1 MPSDEAIALAASRR
15 GLVIAPAGCGKTY
28 LLAEAVSCSEGR
40 QLVLTHTHAGVR
52 AIRGHLERQGVPSAK
67 YGVITIDGL
76 ALRYASSFPT
86 ISGWTT
92 VIPNGD
98 DWKRLRDASLRV
110 IQRHAIR
117 QVLLATYKGVFVDEY
132 QDCSLG
138 QHQLILSLAEIMPVR
153 VVGDPLQ
160 AIFALLDQS
169 DVCQW
174 HEVESH
180 FTAVAELSTPHRW
193 SNRNEPLGT
202 WLLDLRR
209 RLIAGEDIDL
219 REAPIS
225 FHPTTAQKEQGRL
238 KACFGVKAKKGETQI
253 GLRKWRNECHR
264 LARNLKGR
272 YRAMETVECDDLLEW
287 SDQIESATGVE
298 RAKRVLAFADLCI
311 AGFPAA
317 VKDFGK
323 RLAQGDQ
330 VNPRRLDYQ
339 RVLRAIEVV
348 RDTSSLNC
356 VLGLMDALIELDHR
370 LVKARDELWREM
382 KRTIREHRVNPA
394 ASLRQT
400 AWNMRNRLRQI
411 GGRVDRSALGTPLL
425 VKGLEFDHAVVL
437 DAADHGEAE
446 SLYVAM
452 TRGSRTLTIVSEQPV
467 LSRPKPHFV
476 LHNGASDSN
485 GAAVG
490 LGGPVSRTE
499 DL

>member
-1 MPSDEAIALAASRR
+1 
-15 GLVIAPAGCGKTY
+15 
-28 LLAEAVSCSEGR
+28 
-40 QLVLTHTHAGVR
+40 
-52 AIRGHLERQGVPSAK
+52 
-67 YGVITIDGL
+67 
-76 ALRYASSFPT
+76 
-86 ISGWTT
+86 
-92 VIPNGD
+92 
-98 DWKRLRDASLRV
+98 
-110 IQRHAIR
+110 
-117 QVLLATYKGVFVDEY
+117 
-132 QDCSLG
+132 
-138 QHQLILSLAEIMPVR
+138 
-153 VVGDPLQ
+153 
-160 AIFALLDQS
+160 
-169 DVCQW
+169 
-174 HEVESH
+174 
-180 FTAVAELSTPHRW
+180 
-193 SNRNEPLGT
+193 
-202 WLLDLRR
+202 
-209 RLIAGEDIDL
+209 
-219 REAPIS
+219 
-225 FHPTTAQKEQGRL
+225 
-238 KACFGVKAKKGETQI
+238 
-253 GLRKWRNECHR
+253 
-264 LARNLKGR
+264 
-272 YRAMETVECDDLLEW
+272 METVECGDLLEW
-287 SDQIESATGVE
+287 SDQIESATGIE
-298 RAKRVLAFADLCI
+298 RAKQVLAFADLCI

-317 VKDFGK
+317 VKEFGK

-382 KRTIREHRVNPA
+382 KRTIREHSVNPA

-476 LHNGASDSN
+476 LHNGAFDSN
-485 GAAVG
+485 GGAVG
-490 LGGPVSRTE
+490 LSGPVSRRE